1 LQVVWF
7 KRDLR
12 VFDHAP
18 LASAL
23 RQGAVLPLVIDEASI
38 LFAQDQSLQHG
49 QFREECLEELRREL
63 LKIGAILHREC
74 GEAVQVLEKIWTTRK
89 FSHLWSHE
97 ETGNA
102 LTYRRDLAVRAWCKT
117 RKVEWIEYRQFGVIR
132 RLKSRDG
139 WSNQWDMLMRSPCIS
154 PIQRLSGVVLPKS
167 IYSDAHP
174 FKNFSDASKW
184 TSQTP
189 KRFSEI
195 KDKPQRQRGGRKAAL
210 MLLSSFLEGRG
221 ANYSK
226 GMSSPLSAEMVCSR
240 LSPHLSQGTV
250 SIREIVHALQE
261 KRVEIDTLPIHLKP
275 KGMAGAMRAFES
287 RLYWHCHFIQKL
299 ESQPS
304 IEFEN
309 IHRGFDGMRETQFD
323 ASRFQAWSK
332 GETGYPMIDACMRM
346 LAQTG
351 WINFRMRAM
360 LASFSAYQ
368 LWLHWR
374 EPALHLAREFL
385 DYEPGIH
392 YSQIQMQ
399 SGVTG
404 INTPRMYN
412 PVKQAR
418 DQDPD
423 GMFVKRW
430 IPELQSVPHDWIFEP
445 WLMPPS
451 LQNRFGLVLDKDYP
465 SPIVDHE
472 VAARE
477 AKQRLSLFRQATDF
491 RSTAKKVLSRHGSRQ
506 SNDRN
511 VTERKKKTPS
521 TTSSKAISKRDTQ
534 GTFDFG

>member
-1 LQVVWF
+1 MQVVWF
-7 KRDLR
+7 KHDLR
-12 VFDHAP
+12 VFDHPP

-23 RQGAVLPLVIDEASI
+23 KQGAVLPLVMDEPSI
-38 LFAQDQSLQHG
+38 LFAQDQSFQHV
-49 QFREECLEELRREL
+49 QFREECLEELRSVL
-63 LKIGAILHREC
+63 LKIGAVLHREC
-74 GEAVQVLEKIWTTRK
+74 GEAVQILERIWTIQK
-89 FSHLWSHE
+89 FTHLWSHE
-97 ETGNA
+97 ETGNG
-102 LTYRRDLAVRAWCKT
+102 LSYRRDLAVKAWCQT
-117 RKVEWIEYRQFGVIR
+117 RKVEWTEFRQFGVVR
-132 RLKSRDG
+132 RLKSREG
-139 WSNQWDMLMRSPCIS
+139 WSDQWDALMHSSCI
-154 PIQRLSGVVLPKS
+154 PNIAHVSGIVLPKTS
-167 IYSDAHP
+167 
-174 FKNFSDASKW
+174 FSDSQKTQSW
-184 TSQTP
+184 KHTSQA
-189 KRFSEI
+189 FSHTQ
-195 KDKPQRQRGGRKAAL
+195 DKPHRQRGGRKAAL
-210 MLLSSFLEGRG
+210 DLLSSFLNGRG
-221 ANYSK
+221 AHYSK
-226 GMSSPLSAEMVCSR
+226 GMSSPLSAEKVCSR
-240 LSPHLSQGTV
+240 LSPHLVYGTL
-250 SIREIVHALQE
+250 SIREIVHAIKN
-261 KRVEIDTLPIHLKP
+261 KREEIESLPIHLKP
-275 KGMAGAMRAFES
+275 KGMPAALRSFES

-323 ASRFQAWSK
+323 ASRFQAWRK

-346 LAQTG
+346 LSQTG

-404 INTPRMYN
+404 INTPRMYK

-423 GMFVKRW
+423 GVFVKRW
-430 IPELQSVPHDWIFEP
+430 IPELRSVPHDWIFEP

-451 LQNRFGLVLDKDYP
+451 LQSRFGMVLDKDYP

-477 AKQRLSLFRQATDF
+477 AKQRLTVFRNASEFRATARTVF
-491 RSTAKKVLSRHGSRQ
+491 NRHGSRK
-506 SNDRN
+506 SNQ
-511 VTERKKKTPS
+511 VPS
-521 TTSSKAISKRDTQ
+521 SRSKQKSAIVNKENGQ
-534 GTFDFG
+534 GAFDFG